1 MKKKFFWLAALL
13 FSALV
18 FISCKKQF
26 DPKTEGEGTLVPKT
40 VELDQTL
47 PQISVNG
54 TVLHSEAF
62 GDPSDPMV
70 VYLHGGPGSDY
81 RNALSIKSLVTSHY
95 YVVFYDQR
103 GSGLSKRHP
112 KNSYTIQLMLDDLT
126 AVIQHYR
133 TSSSQKVF
141 LFGHSWGAMLA
152 TAYLN
157 KYPSAIN
164 GAVLAEPGGLN
175 WDQVKQYSERSRK
188 IKLFDEATNDAL
200 YHDQFFSGS
209 DNDHAII
216 DYNLGLTSAYTYSR
230 GNEEGIEGPSPV
242 WRKGAA
248 VLNGLLKL
256 GKKDGFN
263 FTGNLDQYHTKV
275 LFLYSENNRAYGPS
289 FANELAAAFVNVQ
302 VSEVK
307 GTGHE
312 MIWFKWD
319 NVNALVL
326 PYLNALR

>member
-1 MKKKFFWLAALL
+1 MKQKFIYLAALL
-13 FSALV
+13 FSALLFV
-18 FISCKKQF
+18 SCKKEF
-26 DPKTEGEGTLVPKT
+26 NPKTEGEGTLVPKT
-40 VELDQTL
+40 VELDPGL
-47 PQISVNG
+47 PRISVNG
-54 TVLHSEAF
+54 TLLHSEAF
-62 GDPSDPMV
+62 GNPSDPMV

-81 RNALSIKSLVTSHY
+81 RNGMNIRNLVKDHY

-112 KNSYTIQLMLDDLT
+112 KETYSIQLMLDDLT

-133 TSSSQKVF
+133 TSPSQKIF

-157 KYPSAIN
+157 KYPSAVN
-164 GAVLAEPGGLN
+164 GAILAEPGGFN
-175 WDQVKQYSERSRK
+175 WEQVKKYSQRSRK

-200 YHDQFFSGS
+200 YHNQFFSGN

-216 DYNLGLTSAYTYSR
+216 DYKLGLTSAYTYSKN
-230 GNEEGIEGPSPV
+230 NEEGIEGPSPV

-248 VLNGLLKL
+248 VLSRLLEL
-256 GKKDGFN
+256 GKNEGFN
-263 FTGNLDQYHTKV
+263 FTGNLSQYTTKV
-275 LFLYSENNRAYGPS
+275 LFLYSENNRAYGVE
-289 FANELAAAFVNVQ
+289 FANELASAFVNVQ

>member
-1 MKKKFFWLAALL
+1 MKRKLLYLVALL
-13 FSALV
+13 FSAVLLV
-18 FISCKKQF
+18 SCKKEI

-40 VELDQTL
+40 VVLDPNL
-47 PQISVNG
+47 PRISVNG
-54 TVLHSEAF
+54 TQLHSEAF

-70 VYLHGGPGSDY
+70 VYLHGGPGCDY
-81 RNALSIKSLVTSHY
+81 RNALNIKNLVSNHY

-103 GSGLSKRHP
+103 GSGLSERHP
-112 KNSYTIQLMLDDLT
+112 MDSYTIQLMLDDLS

-133 TSSSQKVF
+133 TSPSQKIF

-157 KYPSAIN
+157 KYPDAIR
-164 GAVLAEPGGLN
+164 GAVLAEPGGFN
-175 WDQVKQYSERSRK
+175 WEQVKRYSERSRK

-200 YHDQFFSGS
+200 YHDQFFTGN

-216 DYNLGLTSAYTYSR
+216 DYQFGLSSAYTYSK
-230 GNEEGIEGPSPV
+230 NNPEGIEGPSPV

-248 VLNGLLKL
+248 VFNKL
-256 GKKDGFN
+256 METAKKEGFD
-263 FTGNLDQYHTKV
+263 FTDNIRRYTTKL
-275 LFLYSENNRAYGPS
+275 LFLYSENNTAYGQAY
-289 FANELAAAFVNVQ
+289 ANELASAFVNVQ

-312 MIWFKWD
+312 MIYFKWD

-326 PYLNALR
+326 PYLNSLR